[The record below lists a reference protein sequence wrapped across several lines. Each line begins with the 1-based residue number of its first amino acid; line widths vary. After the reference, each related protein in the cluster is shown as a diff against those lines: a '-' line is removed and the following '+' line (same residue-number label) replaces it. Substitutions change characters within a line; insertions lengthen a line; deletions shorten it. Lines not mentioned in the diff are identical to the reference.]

1 MSAIQDPRYKQLI
14 DKLIRIRELKEVT
27 QVELASRLKKPQS
40 YVAKI
45 ENLDRRIDILELMD
59 WLECLNSNIDEF
71 LK

>member
-1 MSAIQDPRYKQLI
+1 
-14 DKLIRIRELKEVT
+14 
-27 QVELASRLKKPQS
+27 

>member
-1 MSAIQDPRYKQLI
+1 MSSIHDPRYKQLI

-59 WLECLNSNIDEF
+59 WLECFNSNIYEF

>member
-1 MSAIQDPRYKQLI
+1 MSSIHDPRCKQLI

-59 WLECLNSNIDEF
+59 WLECLNSNIYEF

>member
-1 MSAIQDPRYKQLI
+1 MSSIRDPRYKQLI

-59 WLECLNSNIDEF
+59 WLECLNSNIYEF